1 MKILIA
7 EDDPPSLK
15 ILRLTLQSF
24 GHEVVT
30 AEDGDKAWEMLLRN
44 PVSLVVSDWMMPGL
58 DGLELCRKIRAR
70 RRKDYVYFILLTAV
84 TGRDGYLKA
93 MEAGVDDFLNKPLR
107 QEELLT
113 RLRVAERILKY
124 ISEVRELKR
133 ILPICSYCKKVR
145 DDKDYWHQIE
155 AYIREHT
162 STDFS
167 HSICPQCYE
176 EHIKPQLAALQAQ
189 TDEEP

>member
-7 EDDPPSLK
+7 EDDSASLK
-15 ILRLTLQSF
+15 ILRLTLQGF
-24 GHEVVT
+24 GHEVIA
-30 AEDGDKAWEMLLRN
+30 AEDGAKAWEVLLRE
-44 PVSLVVSDWMMPGL
+44 PVTLIVSDWMMPGL

-70 RRKDYVYFILLTAV
+70 RKKDYVYFILLTAV
-84 TGRDGYLKA
+84 TGRESYLKA

-107 QEELLT
+107 HEELLT

-124 ISEVRELKR
+124 ITEVRELRR
-133 ILPICSYCKKVR
+133 ILPICSFCKKVR

-155 AYIREHT
+155 TYIREHT

-167 HSICPQCYE
+167 HSICPKCYE
-176 EHIKPQLAALQAQ
+176 EHIKPQLEALQAQ
-189 TDEEP
+189 TGAES